1 MLLPQNINKINKST
15 FGNKFTDR
23 HIAYTN
29 EKRKQINKQMMD
41 IFVKRRKQKPLELP
55 GLKYDKNSQDMRL
68 LPGMPVIAKINNKSF
83 DIYNNE
89 LYTIK
94 KITDEKISLLS
105 DDKVIELDILIKD
118 HIFERLFYPAF
129 CITVHRSQGS
139 TFNHPYS
146 IHEYEKFDERL
157 KYVALSRATDINMI
171 NIV

>member
-68 LPGMPVIAKINNKSF
+68 LPGMPVIARVNNKSF
-83 DIYNNE
+83 DICNNQ
-89 LYTIK
+89 LFTIK
-94 KITDEKISLLS
+94 KITAEKISILG
-105 DDKVIELDILIKD
+105 DDQYIETDFLIKD
-118 HIFERLFYPAF
+118 NVFQKLFYPAF
-129 CITVHRSQGS
+129 CITVHKSQGA
-139 TFNHPYS
+139 TFDHPYS